1 MNPNEVILTPDGQA
15 FTEAQAQS
23 EAVVTRATDPVISN
37 AALPADFAAQ
47 YPTPLDTTEILAM
60 CEETNLWRNLPE
72 KPTGLKEETY
82 REMTSLAFT
91 SGSSYVAF
99 ADYACPEEYTH
110 DGSNTT
116 VTLKNIGAKKSLGIS
131 DIMHSAAIA
140 AAGWNG
146 INTLVGP
153 SSAFSGLPGT
163 SDIGTFQR
171 QHVANVKE
179 KEMRLM
185 ATLVLNQADRLL
197 AVGNSS
203 SNSLEFDGIETLVTS
218 ALGAHVRATSA
229 LQASGSF
236 AASEFDRFLSEGCAK
251 PDVVYGHPQA
261 IQEMLSSYFQ
271 LWGTSVSIQTLDKGN
286 GNRVTPGFN
295 FAGEV
300 FTGVGTLRVVADANF
315 TRTASGAS
323 TFSSSLY
330 PLRTVHNG
338 EPLVYQSV
346 QIPLSFKDLAP
357 GCTAISFM
365 EWSKRA
371 LIIKARCAQG
381 RYQSVFSGRI
391 ITTCPTVY

>member
-1 MNPNEVILTPDGQA
+1 MDEPILNVGADANQQPVFD
-15 FTEAQAQS
+15 EAM
-23 EAVVTRATDPVISN
+23 VRRATDPVIAN

-60 CEETNLWRNLPE
+60 CEETNLWRSLPV
-72 KPTGLKEETY
+72 KGTGLKEETY

-91 SGSSYVAF
+91 SGSSYVSF
-99 ADYACPEEYTH
+99 ADYVCPEEYTH

-131 DIMHSAAIA
+131 DIMHSQAIA
-140 AAGWNG
+140 AASWNG

-153 SSAFSGLPGT
+153 SAAFAGLPGT
-163 SDIGTFQR
+163 GDISTFQR
-171 QHVANVKE
+171 QHVADVKA

-197 AVGNSS
+197 AVGNSGN
-203 SNSLEFDGIETLVTS
+203 NSLEWDGIETLVTS
-218 ALGAHVRATSA
+218 ANGAHARAASA
-229 LQASGSF
+229 ISASGTF
-236 AASEFDRFLSEGCAK
+236 AASSFDQFLSEGCAK
-251 PDVVYGHPQA
+251 PDTVYGHPQA
-261 IQEMLSSYFQ
+261 IQEMMSSYFQ

-300 FTGVGTLRVVADANF
+300 FTGVGTLRAVADANF
-315 TRTASGAS
+315 TRTAAGAS
-323 TFSSSLY
+323 SFSSSLY

-338 EPLVYQSV
+338 EPLVYRPV
-346 QIPLSFKDLAP
+346 QIPLAFKDLAP

-365 EWSKRA
+365 IWEKSA

-381 RYQSVFSGRI
+381 VYTSVFSGRLV
-391 ITTCPTVY
+391 TTCPTVY